1 MYTATISKFYLLHIS
16 STFPGF
22 SLFSIS
28 LGVTEVTARPS
39 FSIIFTIF
47 PWSFHGRRVG
57 KFHYYDLPMIFLWS
71 SYDLPITYI
80 INVYYHIFPSSKNV
94 LSFPRC
100 SGYQLWAQ
108 FQGMLR
114 AGPALS
120 PATWRAEICWVFLDV
135 FFLLFVFSAIDR
147 DFLGFHHEE
156 LGFWDFGG
164 ICHDLVWFSYDL
176 TLGFLGI
183 QAIRMTFGVCKTFTT

>member
-1 MYTATISKFYLLHIS
+1 MYKNIVAPKTIEHEPGCIQLLFQNSIYFIFPALFQVSHSSAFLWGLPRLLHDHH
-16 STFPGF
+16 FQ
-22 SLFSIS
+22 
-28 LGVTEVTARPS
+28 S
-39 FSIIFTIF
+39 FSPFSRDLSMEEELV
-47 PWSFHGRRVG
+47 SFIT
-57 KFHYYDLPMIFLWS
+57 MIFLWS

-135 FFLLFVFSAIDR
+135 FFCCSFFQQLI
-147 DFLGFHHEE
+147 GI
-156 LGFWDFGG
+156 FWDFTMRNWDFGILGG
-164 ICHDLVWFSYDL
+164 FVMI
-176 TLGFLGI
+176 
-183 QAIRMTFGVCKTFTT
+183 